1 MKVLLEMIKSVNL
14 YHYPNSLQVL
24 GKFKPTPNRT
34 TKLYEGIKSG
44 KFTTDEDAAMAV
56 LNCSPKDQVYKNLKG
71 DLRNRVI
78 NTLFFI
84 DPKKFKINSKHNQIA
99 IHCDKRWVAAKILL
113 RIGAKN
119 AGIQIAQ
126 KVLQEAQKAG
136 IVHMIA
142 DIALYLRFHY
152 GTVIGDQKKFE
163 YYNNLFHKYEQIQVW
178 ENKAQE
184 YYIKLALSYT
194 KSKAEKSAIHE
205 KAKEFYNKLKE
216 HIEKYKTYNLI
227 YYGGLVKL
235 ITHMSINDYQKSLDV
250 CDETLTLLN
259 SNPLFPSLVKATF
272 MLQQLIC
279 CIQLKQFEKGEELIE
294 KSMEFLKPGYYNWF
308 KHQELFFLLSTHTR
322 NYQRAYEVLKQTL
335 NTKGFSN
342 LDNNSKEVW
351 KIYELYTKYLISQ
364 DKIIVEGGKPKKIYI
379 GKLMNE
385 LPSYSQD
392 KRGLNIAILIIQIL
406 FYVQRKQYDK
416 AISRIDAIEKYCS
429 RYLKKDNE
437 FRSNCFIKMILQLPV
452 ARFHPAAALRKA
464 DNYYE
469 KLKGCSIDVAKQAHS
484 IEIIPYE
491 DLWEIAI
498 ASLYKR

>member
-1 MKVLLEMIKSVNL
+1 MKVLLEMIKSINL

-24 GKFKPTPNRT
+24 GKFKPTLNRT

-44 KFTTDEDAAMAV
+44 QFTTDEDAARTV

-71 DLRNRVI
+71 NLRNRVI

-84 DPKKFKINSKHNQIA
+84 DPKKLKINIEYNKVS
-99 IHCDKRWVAAKILL
+99 IHCEKKWTAVKILNG
-113 RIGAKN
+113 IGAKS
-119 AGIQIAQ
+119 AAIEIAKRVLIQ
-126 KVLQEAQKAG
+126 AQKAQL
-136 IVHMIA
+136 VHLCA
-142 DIALYLRFHY
+142 ESASYLSYYHGAL
-152 GTVIGDQKKFE
+152 IGNQKKFE
-163 YYNNLFHKYEQIQVW
+163 HYIEIFHKYNEIRAC
-178 ENKAQE
+178 EEKAQE
-184 YYIKLALSYT
+184 QYTRLALYYIK
-194 KSKAEKSAIHE
+194 SKEEKSAIHE
-205 KAKEFYNKLKE
+205 KAKSFYKG
-216 HIEKYKTYNLI
+216 IEQYVYEYKTYKLI
-227 YYGGLVKL
+227 FFGGLMKL
-235 ITHMSINDYQKSLDV
+235 ITYMSINDYETSIDV
-250 CDETLTLLN
+250 CEEILTLLDT
-259 SNPLFPSLVKATF
+259 NPLFPSAGKATF
-272 MLQQLIC
+272 MHQQLIC
-279 CIQLKQFEKGEELIE
+279 CIQLKRFEKGEELIE
-294 KSMEFLKPGYYNWF
+294 KSMAFLKPGYYNWF

-322 NYQRAYEVLKQTL
+322 NYQRAYEVLKQTI

-342 LDNNSKEVW
+342 LDNNSKEIW

-392 KRGLNIAILIIQIL
+392 KRGLNIAILVIQIL

-429 RYLKKDNE
+429 RYLKKDND

-464 DNYYE
+464 DNYYA
-469 KLKGCSIDVAKQAHS
+469 KLKSCPIDVAKQAHS

-498 ASLYKR
+498 ASLNKR